1 MKRLSLDKQP
11 PRLLLALL
19 IVIWLLVVGLIG
31 YCGWRTIASGAEKMP
46 AEVQRESASLATSM
60 LESESNIS
68 TVVQTPVPVYRR
80 IWGLFQRSTPTPTVT
95 PTSTPTPIPTL
106 TPSPTLTPTPVPPE
120 PPFPTPV
127 VDLTNRSIYTMAL
140 RPQSAGEAEAVPD
153 AAHYF
158 IQAMLIPDTTP
169 LITGIER
176 VRYVNQLDIPLDEIY
191 FRLYPNLPA
200 YEGSTTIHRT
210 IVDSQLVTPTL
221 EASNSALRIPLAR
234 PLQPGEVTDITLWF
248 NSTLP
253 TTVRA
258 GSAGTGLYGFYQGVY
273 DLAGFYPTLAVY
285 DHNGWNLDV
294 TTTFGDS
301 TFTEIAF
308 YHVQLTM
315 PSEQEVVA
323 SGTTIDRRNNG
334 DGTHTWHILAGPAR
348 AFYAASSARYQYIT
362 QMVDDI
368 AVNSYYLD
376 GGLSGAQTA
385 LNYATGSLAVFSDLF
400 GDYPYLEL
408 DVIAMPTTGFGM
420 EYPGVIA
427 IANRFYGEGGGAY
440 AEAVV
445 HEVAHQWWY
454 NLVGNDQ
461 PNTPWLDESLSNY
474 SYYLYFEAI
483 GWTELRDAIM
493 NNDFLYRYNA
503 ARNLGIDRPVGGP
516 VIGFTPSNYI
526 NIVYS
531 KGPLFL
537 HEVRKRIGDQPFFAA
552 LRDYA
557 DTHRYGIA
565 YPADLMD
572 AFARHSDQPIL
583 DLYNFWIGD
592 DALAQP

>member
-1 MKRLSLDKQP
+1 MERLSRDKQP
-11 PRLLLALL
+11 SRLLLAVL
-19 IVIWLLVVGLIG
+19 ILFWLVIVGGFG
-31 YCGWRTIASGAEKMP
+31 YWGWRMIASGAEIAQTDMQH
-46 AEVQRESASLATSM
+46 ASIRLETSAVDGESSIAM
-60 LESESNIS
+60 
-68 TVVQTPVPVYRR
+68 VVQTPVPIQRN
-80 IWGLFQRSTPTPTVT
+80 IWGWFQRSTPTPTIT
-95 PTSTPTPIPTL
+95 PTSTPTLIPTV
-106 TPSPTLTPTPVPPE
+106 TPTPTTTPTPVTPE

-140 RPQSAGEAEAVPD
+140 RPQFAGDAEAAPD
-153 AAHYF
+153 APHYF
-158 IQAMLIPDTTP
+158 IQAMLIPDDTP

-176 VRYVNQLDIPLDEIY
+176 VRYVNRTDLPLNEIY

-200 YEGSTTIHRT
+200 YEGSATIHRT

-221 EASNSALRIPLAR
+221 EAANSALRIPLAH
-234 PLQPGEVTDITLWF
+234 PLQPGDVTDITLWF
-248 NSTLP
+248 NATLP

-273 DLAGFYPTLAVY
+273 DLSGFYPTLAVY

-294 TTTFGDS
+294 TATFGDS
-301 TFTEIAF
+301 TFTEAAF

-315 PSEQEVVA
+315 PAAQEVVA
-323 SGTTIDRRNNG
+323 SGVNIDRRNNG
-334 DGTHTWHILAGPAR
+334 DGTHTWHILAGPVR
-348 AFYAASSARYQYIT
+348 AFYAAASARYQYIT
-362 QMVDDI
+362 KMVDDI
-368 AVNSYYLD
+368 TVNSYYLD

-385 LNYATGSLAVFSDLF
+385 LNYATGSLAVFNDLF
-400 GDYPYLEL
+400 GEYPYRKL

-427 IANRFYGEGGGAY
+427 IANRFYGESGGAY

-461 PNTPWLDESLSNY
+461 PNIPWLDESLANY

-483 GWTELRDAIM
+483 GWTEMRDAIM
-493 NNDFLYRYNA
+493 TNDFLYRYNA

-516 VIGFTPSNYI
+516 VTSFDPSNYI

-537 HEVRKRIGDQPFFAA
+537 HEVRKRMGDAAFFAA

-572 AFARHSDQPIL
+572 AFARHTDQPL
-583 DLYNFWIGD
+583 RDLYDFWIGD
-592 DALAQP
+592 DALAQR

>member
-1 MKRLSLDKQP
+1 MKRLSLDNQP
-11 PRLLLALL
+11 PRLLLAVL
-19 IVIWLLVVGLIG
+19 IVIWLLAVGFIG
-31 YCGWRTIASGAEKMP
+31 YWGWRMVASGAEK
-46 AEVQRESASLATSM
+46 T
-60 LESESNIS
+60 S
-68 TVVQTPVPVYRR
+68 TVNSSVEMQQASAVLNTAAVAETPGPIQRG
-80 IWGLFQRSTPTPTVT
+80 IWGWFQRPTPTPTVT
-95 PTSTPTPIPTL
+95 ATATPTPIPTM
-106 TPSPTLTPTPVPPE
+106 TPTPTLTPTPVTPE

-127 VDLTNRSIYTMAL
+127 VDLTNRSIYNLAL
-140 RPQSAGEAEAVPD
+140 RPQFAGEVDAAPD
-153 AAHYF
+153 APHYF
-158 IQAMLIPDTTP
+158 IQAMLIPDETP

-176 VRYVNQLDIPLDEIY
+176 VRYVNNLEIPLDEIY

-200 YEGSTTIHRT
+200 YEGSATIHRT

-248 NSTLP
+248 NATLP
-253 TTVRA
+253 TSVKA
-258 GSAGTGLYGFYQGVY
+258 GSAGTGIYGFYQGVY
-273 DLAGFYPTLAVY
+273 DLAGFYPTLAVH
-285 DHNGWNLDV
+285 DQNGWNLDV
-294 TTTFGDS
+294 TATFGDS
-301 TFTEIAF
+301 TFTETAF

-315 PSEQEVVA
+315 PSDQEVVA

-334 DGTHTWHILAGPAR
+334 DGTHTWHMLAGPVR

-362 QMVDDI
+362 ETVDDV

-385 LNYATGSLAVFSDLF
+385 LDYATGSLAVFNDLF
-400 GDYPYLEL
+400 GDYPYREL

-420 EYPGVIA
+420 EYAGVIA
-427 IANRFYGEGGGAY
+427 IANRFYGEAGGAY

-461 PNTPWLDESLSNY
+461 PDIPWLDESLANY
-474 SYYLYFEAI
+474 SYYLYFENI
-483 GWTELRDAIM
+483 GWTEMRDAIM
-493 NNDFLYRYNA
+493 ANDFLYRYNA
-503 ARNLGIDRPVGGP
+503 ARNLGTDRPVGGP

-537 HEVRKRIGDQPFFAA
+537 HEVRERIGDDAFFAA

-572 AFARHSDQPIL
+572 AFARHSDQPL
-583 DLYNFWIGD
+583 RDLYDFWIGD
-592 DALAQP
+592 NALAQP